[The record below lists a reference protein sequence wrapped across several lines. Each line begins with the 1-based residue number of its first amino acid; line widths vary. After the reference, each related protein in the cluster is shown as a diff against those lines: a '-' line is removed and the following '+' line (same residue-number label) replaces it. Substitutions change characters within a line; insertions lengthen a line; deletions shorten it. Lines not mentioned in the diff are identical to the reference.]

1 VETFPATGVAAPG
14 MGSFDRIVPD
24 LMKKWGIPGGAV
36 AVVKDG
42 RLVLAR
48 GYGYADPAKQSVQ
61 PDALF
66 RIASVSKP
74 LTAVAILKLWEEGKL
89 DLDSKAFVLR
99 GDLLPPPGAT
109 VDPRVYDVTVRQ
121 LLHHAGGWDR
131 EVSFDPMFRSAT
143 AAQAVG
149 VPAPASAETVMRYM
163 LGQPLD
169 FTPGSRY
176 AYSNFG
182 YAVLGRV
189 IEKVTGESYEQ
200 YVKRAILTPAGAT
213 RMRLGRSLL
222 AERHPEEVQYFDLG
236 SASSVF
242 PGGGTVS
249 FPYGG
254 FYLEAMDSHGG
265 WVASTIDLL
274 RFLTAVDGLS
284 TRPDVLG
291 PAAIQLMVAPSP
303 PPLWQGSAYHY
314 GMGWLIRPAQG
325 NWWHDGSLP
334 GTTALLVRTGGG
346 LAWAV
351 LFNSRSMVPGSNWA
365 NFHNETDMAIWQAVG
380 QVTDW
385 PAHDLFTQYK

>member
-1 VETFPATGVAAPG
+1 
-14 MGSFDRIVPD
+14 
-24 LMKKWGIPGGAV
+24 
-36 AVVKDG
+36 
-42 RLVLAR
+42 
-48 GYGYADPAKQSVQ
+48 
-61 PDALF
+61 
-66 RIASVSKP
+66 
-74 LTAVAILKLWEEGKL
+74 
-89 DLDSKAFVLR
+89 
-99 GDLLPPPGAT
+99 
-109 VDPRVYDVTVRQ
+109 
-121 LLHHAGGWDR
+121 
-131 EVSFDPMFRSAT
+131 
-143 AAQAVG
+143 
-149 VPAPASAETVMRYM
+149 
-163 LGQPLD
+163 
-169 FTPGSRY
+169 
-176 AYSNFG
+176 
-182 YAVLGRV
+182 
-189 IEKVTGESYEQ
+189 
-200 YVKRAILTPAGAT
+200 
-213 RMRLGRSLL
+213 
-222 AERHPEEVQYFDLG
+222 
-236 SASSVF
+236 
-242 PGGGTVS
+242 VS